1 MSLPNILTL
10 FRLFLIPVFIL
21 LFFSSIPNNL
31 FYSILVFLI
40 AGLTDILDGYLA
52 RKYSLITK
60 LGIVLD
66 PLADKLMI
74 LAVLSCLVIKNYI
87 SLWILIII
95 SMKELS
101 MIFFGII
108 LYNKNTIIPSNK
120 FGKFTTILFY
130 LSIFVLTLNIKLGT
144 YLIYLSVVS
153 ALIAFVNYFI
163 LYYRNKYLLA
173 HNNKNK
179 ELE

>member
-1 MSLPNILTL
+1 MNLPNILTL
-10 FRLFLIPVFIL
+10 FRLLLIPVFIL
-21 LFFSSIPNNL
+21 LFFSNVPNNL
-31 FYSILVFLI
+31 FYSIFVFLA

-74 LAVLSCLVIKNYI
+74 LTVLSCLVIKNYV

-95 SMKELS
+95 SIKEVS

-108 LYNKNTIIPSNK
+108 LYNKNTVIPSNK
-120 FGKFTTILFY
+120 FGKLTTILFY
-130 LSIFVLTLNIKLGT
+130 LSIFTLTINIKLGT
-144 YLIYLSVVS
+144 YLIYLSVIS

-163 LYYRNKYLLA
+163 LYY
-173 HNNKNK
+173 KNK
-179 ELE
+179 QLLGHNDKNVQK